1 MTTATVVNI
10 KENQELW
17 ATHQIDTLGDLLAR
31 IDELQAQAD
40 LIKDQLKNLGEGVR
54 VGDHYTSEVK
64 LYQRTTVDHKGV
76 YAELSVPAEL
86 IAKHSK
92 STAVI
97 SINVKA
103 IKGE

>member
-1 MTTATVVNI
+1 MTTATVLNI

-17 ATHQIDTLGDLLAR
+17 ATHQVDVLGDLLAQ
-31 IDELQAQAD
+31 IDRLQTQAD

-64 LYQRTTVDHKGV
+64 LYQRTTVDHKAV
-76 YAELSVPAEL
+76 YAELNVPTEL
-86 IAKHSK
+86 LAKHSK

>member
-1 MTTATVVNI
+1 MTTATIVNI

-17 ATHQIDTLGDLLAR
+17 ATHQVDVLGDLLAE
-31 IDELQAQAD
+31 IDRLQSQAD

-54 VGDHYTSEVK
+54 VGDNYTSEVK
-64 LYQRTTVDHKGV
+64 LYQKTTVDHKAV
-76 YAELSVPAEL
+76 YAELSVPADL
-86 IAKHSK
+86 IAKYSK

-97 SINVKA
+97 SLTVKA